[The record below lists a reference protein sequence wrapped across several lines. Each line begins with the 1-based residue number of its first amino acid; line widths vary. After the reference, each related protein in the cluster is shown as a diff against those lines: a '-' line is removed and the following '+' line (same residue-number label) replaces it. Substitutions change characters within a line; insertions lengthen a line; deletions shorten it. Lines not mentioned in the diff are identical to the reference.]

1 MLGEKVY
8 RITDGL
14 SKFLQLP
21 HLSALDARS
30 QAKDVIRVL
39 ESLCSDD
46 DFTKFKEK
54 VDNRGQE
61 MGELLSH

>member
-1 MLGEKVY
+1 MLAEKA
-8 RITDGL
+8 
-14 SKFLQLP
+14 S
-21 HLSALDARS
+21 DARS
-30 QAKDVIRVL
+30 QAKDVISVL

-61 MGELLSH
+61 MGKLISH